1 MLEHEQGAERVDAEG
16 QQGVV
21 GVDLDE
27 RLLRE
32 RHAWEDEGWGGVG
45 KTSAHAA
52 AATTEGSSRTRHEF
66 INSVLENT
74 IFKMPEQVL
83 K

>member
-21 GVDLDE
+21 GVDLGG

-32 RHAWEDEGWGGVG
+32 QHEVETMGWCREDIHARSGRISDGG
-45 KTSAHAA
+45 
-52 AATTEGSSRTRHEF
+52 F
-66 INSVLENT
+66 I
-74 IFKMPEQVL
+74 
-83 K
+83 